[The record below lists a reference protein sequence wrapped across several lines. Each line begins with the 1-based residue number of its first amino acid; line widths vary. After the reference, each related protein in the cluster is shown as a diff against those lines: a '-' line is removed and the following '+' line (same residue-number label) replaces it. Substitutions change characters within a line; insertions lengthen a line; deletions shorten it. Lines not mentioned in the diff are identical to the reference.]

1 MHIKPYHT
9 STCINMIHIISYGYI
24 IRDISLLLHARVL
37 GTVNHNMVLH
47 NIDILHL
54 YCNAAYKASA
64 KFSAFGAIWAV
75 NSTLISSPFLLLAPS
90 RVTVP
95 VTLDFKGTGDLDGRV
110 TGIFFTKWVALIGHG
125 GNANET
131 VFLTIGIVIVQFA
144 PHAWHVN
151 YSKILNR

>member
-24 IRDISLLLHARVL
+24 IRDISLLLHVRVL

-64 KFSAFGAIWAV
+64 KFSAFGAI
-75 NSTLISSPFLLLAPS
+75 
-90 RVTVP
+90 
-95 VTLDFKGTGDLDGRV
+95 
-110 TGIFFTKWVALIGHG
+110 
-125 GNANET
+125 
-131 VFLTIGIVIVQFA
+131 
-144 PHAWHVN
+144 
-151 YSKILNR
+151 